1 LRKQLVITINDYHKP
16 HEHNSTA
23 NIMAATR
30 GTRLLIVGVALLALI
45 SLMFISVDPEVQYTV
60 DEIMASPNEYTSE
73 EVHLRGTVL
82 EGSVDDQSKTFIL
95 SGTNDQIFIDISS
108 VAIPDGFAEGYVIA
122 VKGDL
127 IEENGKWII
136 SANSIQTGCPS
147 KYDAE

>member
-16 HEHNSTA
+16 HEYNSTA

>member
-1 LRKQLVITINDYHKP
+1 
-16 HEHNSTA
+16 
-23 NIMAATR
+23 MAATR
-30 GTRLLIVGVALLALI
+30 TTRLLIVGVALLALI

-82 EGSVDDQSKTFIL
+82 EGSVDDESKTFIL
-95 SGTNDQIFIDISS
+95 AGINDQIFIDISS
-108 VAIPDGFAEGYVIA
+108 VALPDGFAEGYVIA

-127 IEENGKWII
+127 IEENGKWTI

-147 KYDAE
+147 KYEAE

>member
-1 LRKQLVITINDYHKP
+1 
-16 HEHNSTA
+16 
-23 NIMAATR
+23 MAATR

>member
-1 LRKQLVITINDYHKP
+1 LVITINDYHKP

>member
-1 LRKQLVITINDYHKP
+1 LVITTNDYHKP
-16 HEHNSTA
+16 HEYNSVA

-30 GTRLLIVGVALLALI
+30 TTRLLIVGVALLALI

-82 EGSVDDQSKTFIL
+82 EGSVDDESKTFIL
-95 SGTNDQIFIDISS
+95 AGINDQIFIDISS
-108 VAIPDGFAEGYVIA
+108 VALPDGFAEGYVIA

-127 IEENGKWII
+127 IEENGKWTI

-147 KYDAE
+147 KYEAE

>member
-1 LRKQLVITINDYHKP
+1 
-16 HEHNSTA
+16 
-23 NIMAATR
+23 
-30 GTRLLIVGVALLALI
+30 VGVALLALI

-82 EGSVDDQSKTFIL
+82 EGSVDDESKTFIL
-95 SGTNDQIFIDISS
+95 AGINDQIFIDISS
-108 VAIPDGFAEGYVIA
+108 VALPDGFAEGYVIA

-127 IEENGKWII
+127 VEENGKWTI

-147 KYDAE
+147 KYEAE